1 MERGDDTKFKSW
13 YKTHATK
20 LGLNPDPDDPLHYY
34 DYRAAYKAGAAPDEA
49 GHWPSE
55 FKTAEHPNRFVDGI
69 DTITGKSQKIDEYA
83 DILSEIR
90 AEKGTQKVPSIQE
103 TLPKTETDT
112 DWYNNMISQSKKAG
126 ELVSEPSAP
135 IEKKPQISPLLSSI
149 LAAPEITGQLAWGVA
164 SWLPSKITGAATGAL
179 MKLSNALLTSE
190 QKSKGRTPEERA
202 SLKEIE
208 SFSPEKIREM
218 QDKTEAWWQIMPPPA
233 TKEAKDVL
241 EKVGKGLDW
250 LLGPF
255 KTADEYYTEKG
266 FPVLGYNLRAI
277 GELLYF
283 KGLHGLGTKITP
295 KVKAL
300 RKKLIRKVPPDE
312 LAKHLEK
319 TLDEIKPSEVAPK
332 GDELKRV
339 TKSQKI
345 RAHKIQREH
354 GLSKAEY
361 MEIAE
366 RVSGETSIK
375 DMNKASAKRFIEELK
390 KGKET
395 LKVETDIRLISHK
408 WICDADAPKLGE
420 IILGV
425 EKISPKSIPE
435 LKAALNESYRK
446 QKVSIPDSVE
456 KEFESIIKDDVFLEE
471 IYDAFKERRR
481 LEKTE
486 LIKIEK
492 EKAPPVERPV
502 VEEKIAEPVVEKPPV
517 EEPKPSVD
525 TPESLAEEFD
535 LRYMGEMGDLKLYSM
550 KVPKGETTVATKGV
564 SREALIKRMD
574 EVKEQFKV
582 EEVKKE
588 VAEPVV
594 EKPPTDVKLSKI
606 KSKPPSEIE
615 VGGGKPP
622 TKDIVV
628 ANIGTDEKI
637 YYGRLG
643 ELHYDLSNRY
653 PDVVFKNIGFTDSS
667 GKFLTRTEA
676 LEKADIKIPEGFEKY
691 VEREG
696 LEAMV
701 YLRAKAI
708 EEGMDPITGRPP
720 VKPEPTE
727 KVDGRIEPS
736 KPIEER
742 IPFKKGEMIID
753 KQGEITVE
761 GIIVNHY
768 TEDTITLFDNLY
780 RERKGV
786 LYSGRGKPDILSG
799 MKDYV
804 QKFGGKEALKEFN
817 WVYNVLEN
825 VEGLSNGLRE
835 MSALEY
841 VKGKGVLKETKIEPI
856 SAEVVEIKRVKP
868 EPPSDAVK
876 TLISDDIRTAEDMG
890 IYAEVKEMLGEK
902 KKIGEIMKEVKQK
915 AYYKEDLADFG
926 YVEKD
931 IRESIRAIK
940 AEMGDEGAIKQ
951 IQRVIK
957 VEEKKVEKVTEAE
970 EIEPPVDVER
980 IDPLTGRPA
989 GVKEDLIS
997 VPKEVDE
1004 IRMKWE
1010 QEQVPITKEDGSI
1023 AKSKFVAMKRAK
1035 ELGRTGDLVKN
1046 PKGEGWLVRKTKEQR
1061 ETKAEEDAKEWE
1073 DILKEEELGELGD
1086 EGLGERVDMNI
1097 LEILDSEKGSI
1108 VIDGRRR
1115 KVSSALIKYVKTVIP
1130 EIVDSRESLASFM
1143 KYHPKTAK
1151 EVKEKIRQEEVRLKK
1166 DVAEVKDVTKFE
1178 DFGPLD
1184 GKKIDF
1190 IHHIIHKHNKTLLDA
1205 KNIADKF
1212 YEREIDAE
1220 GVRALLA
1227 KKVRG
1232 ERVDVDIDHLW
1243 NERGSIVLK
1252 DEKVKAY
1259 RGEKYPWNPKLGHA
1273 AASEGVGLYI
1283 TKDIDFAR
1291 FFGEIK
1297 KVVYNRPKK
1306 PIKINDNDLL
1316 PSIHEPDRILKP
1328 IKETD
1333 SEWIKLEKEA
1343 VRNLKEQGVLTEKD
1357 MLGRIHTDLY
1367 SGEINTELTKL
1378 LRRDGYDAVEV
1389 YSKSWDTGWTVIL
1402 DEKLIDKAATE
1413 VKIYPFADVF
1423 KGEKG
1428 AITFHRKTVKELKRI
1443 VKKGYYTRNR
1453 IIRELRKRGAS
1464 DEDILKVFP
1473 DASVRILNKGKES
1486 KWWKEGQDPLELL
1499 PRRTLPNKLKAPA
1512 ITRGEAH
1519 MIATMKD
1526 MPARLTA
1533 EHLSWENAI
1542 RTFEK
1547 LPPEVKKTFYR
1558 SVKEG
1563 ESLAFDHLH
1572 DIVKRSKKIRNSIL
1586 YTSHK
1591 RIGVHA
1597 IAQQPDGI
1605 AVLAQQGITKVPK
1618 LKPKELKAYED
1629 LRTVFD
1635 ELLPLINKA
1644 RIAAGEKPFPKMDNY
1659 FTWIQDLQWLK
1670 KTQGIGLFSNWRTIE
1685 SKMAEIKRVPG
1696 FRFAKFRAGPE
1707 MPRKLDLNP
1716 FTVMDIYAKTATR
1729 YIEMAPRLAKLNEL
1743 LTEKFGMAQNA
1754 PHAYNFIRH
1763 WLNYQAGKIPAWD
1776 IAHPTTRRA
1785 MQVLNSNIVYS
1796 LLTYNVRS
1804 ALIQPAALASSYT
1817 LIGEYYMGV
1826 GTAQVLSLSKWKM
1839 AGKKSNVLNTRSPEV
1854 AIYEAMEATGKLPGQ
1869 IKRKVAQI
1877 GITPLT
1883 SSDSVAARITWL
1895 GAYEQ
1900 GLKKLK
1906 LSERDAINRADDI
1919 VTRTQASAAKSDV
1932 APIQRT
1938 QLGKTITCLQ
1948 TFVINH
1954 WGFLTKDVLGIKNA
1968 DIKNPIIV
1976 KRVIRFILATT
1987 AMNAL
1992 YEDVLGL
1999 NSPNPTPIRAYREI
2013 FEETADHK
2021 KAFARGVKE
2030 IAEYIPLWGG
2040 RLRYGSEIGGPVL
2053 SELLKLIEKGD
2064 IDALIK
2070 LMGIPGSNQ
2079 FFKMV
2084 RAHERGGT
2092 DIDIALGRYVEPDK
2106 DKIKSLI
2113 APIKP

>member
-1 MERGDDTKFKSW
+1 MNDQEFLENYDNLTKVVDPRPPVFYKITRPDTSQPQPQPSDEQFLKEYDQATATSFKPPMEEPDTTWKGALKQQLKPSPAAETAAHLG
-13 YKTHATK
+13 YGLAT
-20 LGLNPDPDDPLHYY
+20 
-34 DYRAAYKAGAAPDEA
+34 
-49 GHWPSE
+49 W
-55 FKTAEHPNRFVDGI
+55 I
-69 DTITGKSQKIDEYA
+69 
-83 DILSEIR
+83 
-90 AEKGTQKVPSIQE
+90 
-103 TLPKTETDT
+103 
-112 DWYNNMISQSKKAG
+112 
-126 ELVSEPSAP
+126 
-135 IEKKPQISPLLSSI
+135 
-149 LAAPEITGQLAWGVA
+149 
-164 SWLPSKITGAATGAL
+164 PSKLSGLGQIGFQ
-179 MKLSNALLTSE
+179 KLNNAIFGSEAKNIKRTSE
-190 QKSKGRTPEERA
+190 EREMFRKGVY
-202 SLKEIE
+202 
-208 SFSPEKIREM
+208 SPEKIREM
-218 QDKTEAWWQIMPPPA
+218 AEQSEALWQILPPPES
-233 TKEAKDVL
+233 KEAKFVL
-241 EKVGKGLDW
+241 EKVGEGLDW
-250 LLGPF
+250 ALTHF
-255 KTADEYYTEKG
+255 RVADEYYTKKG
-266 FPVLGYNLRAI
+266 YPNLGYALRFA
-277 GELLYF
+277 GELLFF
-283 KGLHGLGTKITP
+283 KAVHGFGVRTSAKL
-295 KVKAL
+295 
-300 RKKLIRKVPPDE
+300 KKLRRKVTKKAPAVE
-312 LAKHLEK
+312 VEK
-319 TLDEIKPSEVAPK
+319 TLEEVFDEIGVPKEEVAPK
-332 GDELKRV
+332 GDELKGA

-345 RAHKIQREH
+345 GAHKLARKLGLNEAQRRALAEEIT
-354 GLSKAEY
+354 GTGTMMEMSKQ
-361 MEIAE
+361 
-366 RVSGETSIK
+366 
-375 DMNKASAKRFIEELK
+375 SAGKFIEELK
-390 KGKET
+390 K
-395 LKVETDIRLISHK
+395 
-408 WICDADAPKLGE
+408 
-420 IILGV
+420 
-425 EKISPKSIPE
+425 
-435 LKAALNESYRK
+435 
-446 QKVSIPDSVE
+446 
-456 KEFESIIKDDVFLEE
+456 
-471 IYDAFKERRR
+471 R
-481 LEKTE
+481 LEKP
-486 LIKIEK
+486 K
-492 EKAPPVERPV
+492 EVEPKAVEPVPPI
-502 VEEKIAEPVVEKPPV
+502 VEEKIVEPIVEKPPV

-564 SREALIKRMD
+564 SREALVKRMD

-594 EKPPTDVKLSKI
+594 EKPP
-606 KSKPPSEIE
+606 SEIE
-615 VGGGKPP
+615 IGGGKPP

-643 ELHYDLSNRY
+643 ELHYNLSNRY
-653 PDVVFKNIGFTDSS
+653 PDVVFKDIGFTDSS

-720 VKPEPTE
+720 VKPEP
-727 KVDGRIEPS
+727 
-736 KPIEER
+736 
-742 IPFKKGEMIID
+742 
-753 KQGEITVE
+753 
-761 GIIVNHY
+761 
-768 TEDTITLFDNLY
+768 
-780 RERKGV
+780 
-786 LYSGRGKPDILSG
+786 
-799 MKDYV
+799 
-804 QKFGGKEALKEFN
+804 
-817 WVYNVLEN
+817 
-825 VEGLSNGLRE
+825 
-835 MSALEY
+835 
-841 VKGKGVLKETKIEPI
+841 
-856 SAEVVEIKRVKP
+856 
-868 EPPSDAVK
+868 PSDAVK

-890 IYAEVKEMLGEK
+890 IYAEVKEMLGKK

-931 IRESIRAIK
+931 IREAIRAIK

-951 IQRVIK
+951 IQTILK
-957 VEEKKVEKVTEAE
+957 KEKKKVEKITEAE

-980 IDPLTGRPA
+980 VDPLTGRPA

-1010 QEQVPITKEDGSI
+1010 QEQIPIIREDGSI

-1046 PKGEGWLVRKTKEQR
+1046 PKGDGWLVKKTKEQR

-1073 DILKEEELGELGD
+1073 AILKEEELGDLGD
-1086 EGLGERVDMNI
+1086 EGL
-1097 LEILDSEKGSI
+1097 
-1108 VIDGRRR
+1108 
-1115 KVSSALIKYVKTVIP
+1115 
-1130 EIVDSRESLASFM
+1130 
-1143 KYHPKTAK
+1143 
-1151 EVKEKIRQEEVRLKK
+1151 
-1166 DVAEVKDVTKFE
+1166 
-1178 DFGPLD
+1178 
-1184 GKKIDF
+1184 
-1190 IHHIIHKHNKTLLDA
+1190 
-1205 KNIADKF
+1205 
-1212 YEREIDAE
+1212 
-1220 GVRALLA
+1220 
-1227 KKVRG
+1227 G

-1252 DEKVKAY
+1252 DERVKAY
-1259 RGEKYPWNPKLGHA
+1259 RGERYPWNPKLGHA

-1316 PSIHEPDRILKP
+1316 PSIHEPDRVLKP

-1357 MLGRIHTDLY
+1357 VLGRIRTDLY
-1367 SGEINTELTKL
+1367 SAEINTELTKL
-1378 LRRDGYDAVEV
+1378 LRREGYDAVEV
-1389 YSKSWDTGWTVIL
+1389 YSKSWNTGWTVIL

-1413 VKIYPFADVF
+1413 VKIHPFADIF

-1547 LPPEVKKTFYR
+1547 LPKEMKETFYR
-1558 SVKEG
+1558 TVDEG
-1563 ESLAFDHLH
+1563 VSLAFDHLR
-1572 DIVKRSKKIRNSIL
+1572 DILKRSKKIRNSVMYI
-1586 YTSHK
+1586 SHK
-1591 RIGVHA
+1591 RIGIHA
-1597 IAQQPDGI
+1597 IAQQSDGV
-1605 AVLAQQGITKVPK
+1605 AVLAQQGITKIPK

-1629 LRTVFD
+1629 LRIIYD
-1635 ELLPLINKA
+1635 ELFPLINKA
-1644 RIAAGEKPFPKMDNY
+1644 RIAAGEKPFPKMENY
-1659 FTWIQDLQWLK
+1659 FTWIQDLHWLQ
-1670 KTQGIGLFSNWRTIE
+1670 KTHGIGLFSNWRTIE

-1696 FRFAKFRAGPE
+1696 FRFAKFRAGSE
-1707 MPRKLDLNP
+1707 RPRKLHLNP
-1716 FTVMDIYAKTATR
+1716 FAVVDVYAKTATH

-1743 LTEKFGMAQNA
+1743 LTEKYEMTQNA

-1763 WLNYQAGKIPAWD
+1763 WLNFQAGKIPAWD
-1776 IAHPTTRRA
+1776 IAHPITRRA
-1785 MQVLNSNIVYS
+1785 MQVLNSNVVYS
-1796 LLTYNVRS
+1796 LLAFNIRS
-1804 ALIQPAALASSYT
+1804 ALIQPAALASSYAV
-1817 LIGEYYMGV
+1817 LGEYYMGV
-1826 GTAQVLSLSKWKM
+1826 GLAQVMSPSKWKM
-1839 AGKKSNVLNTRSPEV
+1839 AGKKSNKLNTRTPEV
-1854 AIYEAMEATGKLPGQ
+1854 ALYEAMESGGRIPGLIQ
-1869 IKRKVAQI
+1869 RRI
-1877 GITPLT
+1877 GQAGLLPLT
-1883 SSDSVAARITWL
+1883 VLDSVAARITWL
-1895 GAYEQ
+1895 GAYEM
-1900 GLKKLK
+1900 GLKKFK
-1906 LSERDAINRADDI
+1906 LSERNAINYADDI
-1919 VTRTQASAAKSDV
+1919 VTKTQASAARSDI

-1938 QLGKTITCLQ
+1938 QLGKTVTCLQ

-1954 WGFLTKDVLGIKNA
+1954 WGFLTKDVMGIKNA
-1968 DIKNPIIV
+1968 DIKNPVIV

-1999 NSPNPTPIRAYREI
+1999 NSPNPTPIRAYREM

-2092 DIDIALGRYVEPDK
+2092 DIDTALGRYVEPDK
-2106 DKIKSLI
+2106 DKIKSSI
-2113 APIKP
+2113 VPIEP